1 MFPEFGMFPSPTE
14 RLAATRN
21 TIWRAFILGNVRR
34 QCPLPT
40 STSLYIMCGTLV
52 RHCQLFTRH
61 VFTHAPK
68 CTRTLHELTCTWS
81 FGSAEIMVTLRNRG
95 TENITKKT
103 TLDVTLY
110 VLRLQKMQRKQRCI
124 PATEIGI
131 TPSNLPGDRT
141 NTPDAKM
148 DKDTF

>member
-1 MFPEFGMFPSPTE
+1 MFPSPTE

-21 TIWRAFILGNVRR
+21 TIWRVFILGYVRR

-52 RHCQLFTRH
+52 LLCQLFTLH
-61 VFTHAPK
+61 VVTHTPK
-68 CTRTLHELTCTWS
+68 CTHTLREPTLTWS
-81 FGSAEIMVTLRNRG
+81 LGSAEIMVTLRNRG
-95 TENITKKT
+95 TENITKKM
-103 TLDVTLY
+103 TLGVNPY

-131 TPSNLPGDRT
+131 TPSNLQGDRT

-148 DKDTF
+148 DKDTFNV